1 MGAGKPGHPGRSA
14 ATGARHCPWKEP
26 SVPLPAA
33 GTLALPHCP
42 GPSCAGL
49 PAALARSGRVSTV
62 GPTAGRGPSG
72 GRPGVGHPLRML
84 TGVFLLSVLTVTVK
98 TNDGVPAGAGCHDA
112 VRPGGI
118 AVGLSLSFVVDAGVT
133 EGIVSINATMINDR
147 GSPATRCRCR
157 GTLEAVGRSAP
168 ARRIAI
174 QSSRFSITKSSITK
188 PPPMSKTA
196 SSRNRNPI
204 AR

>member
-1 MGAGKPGHPGRSA
+1 M
-14 ATGARHCPWKEP
+14 
-26 SVPLPAA
+26 
-33 GTLALPHCP
+33 
-42 GPSCAGL
+42 
-49 PAALARSGRVSTV
+49 
-62 GPTAGRGPSG
+62 
-72 GRPGVGHPLRML
+72 GHPLRML
-84 TGVFLLSVLTVTVK
+84 TGFFLLSVLTLTVK

-112 VRPGGI
+112 ARPGGI

-133 EGIVSINATMINDR
+133 EGIVSINAPMINDH

-157 GTLEAVGRSAP
+157 GTLEAVERSAP

-174 QSSRFSITKSSITK
+174 QSSRFSITKSSILK